1 MSLPDSVRSA
11 LTDDA
16 ARTWEAIAPVLPSAL
31 YLGGGTALVIRLA
44 HRVSRD
50 LGFFY
55 HRAAVDL
62 DSLVAA
68 LEMAGPF
75 AVTGRS
81 PGTLNGLFSQTKLQI
96 LHADEV
102 EPQCRLEPPDR
113 VAGIDVAA
121 TGDIL
126 AMKLKVIVDR
136 GELRDYFDLMAI
148 EREVGRTVEEGLALF
163 LERYG
168 RPPEPYVI
176 EPIVRAL
183 GYLGDVDE
191 DKSLPVSKAELEA
204 YWGKR
209 QPEIIRRTARFR
221 L

>member
-1 MSLPDSVRSA
+1 MSLPDA
-11 LTDDA
+11 LRDALPGDA
-16 ARTWEAIAPVLPSAL
+16 AYTWEQIAPVLPPAL
-31 YLGGGTALVIRLA
+31 YLGGGTALAVHLA

-50 LGFFY
+50 LDFFY

-62 DSLVAA
+62 EALVAA
-68 LEMAGPF
+68 LERAGPF
-75 AVTGRS
+75 AVTGRAA
-81 PGTLNGLFSQTKLQI
+81 GTLNGLFSQTRLQV

-102 EPQCRLEPPDR
+102 EPQRRLEPPEPIGGIG
-113 VAGIDVAA
+113 VAGI
-121 TGDIL
+121 GDLL

-148 EREVGRTVEEGLALF
+148 ELEAGRMVEEGLALF

-191 DKSLPVSKAELEA
+191 DELLPTSKAEVET
-204 YWGKR
+204 YWERR
-209 QPEIIRRTARFR
+209 QPEIVRNAAR
-221 L
+221 LGL